1 MKQPKSRRPS
11 AESEEQPETANS
23 QAELSD
29 DELDSV
35 AGGFDP
41 LGAQSFTQG
50 GGVHLPGG
58 ADQHLPHEAS
68 HAIQQKTGGNG

>member
-1 MKQPKSRRPS
+1 MKQSKKPQESPHAS
-11 AESEEQPETANS
+11 AESADA

-29 DELDSV
+29 DELDTV

-68 HAIQQKTGGNG
+68 HAIQQKTGGKG